1 MKRCTNKIISVCPE
15 LLRGTIGNRVLQG
28 VDADAILL
36 PKTATV
42 ELQDKIIAY
51 RLRNGKAEAAYLT
64 VDRLNDG
71 NHFVV
76 KQGVSVGDTI
86 ITEGVGLVKEGM
98 IVTPK
103 NVTP

>member
-1 MKRCTNKIISVCPE
+1 MPSCCP
-15 LLRGTIGNRVLQG
+15 RPPPWN
-28 VDADAILL
+28 
-36 PKTATV
+36 
-42 ELQDKIIAY
+42 LQDKIIAY

-86 ITEGVGLVKEGM
+86 ITEGVGLVKEG
-98 IVTPK
+98 IDCYT
-103 NVTP
+103 